1 MSLTNILAISETV
14 GINDQRFVGQVV
26 SRNQKISTS
35 EILTVVPFAFEMK
48 PMNYLLYSQNRSLL
62 NSLRIP
68 DKSLTQY
75 LNFGTTGWENYI
87 YYQGEMTSGQISTSQ
102 WQTSS
107 ANKNLV
113 LGNLPNNTDMPSNK
127 YVVRAGDFCQVGLYA
142 YIATA
147 DVLRGSGSTVTI
159 PVHRNLITTLVSP
172 VNAVIGQYG
181 TTVSMGG
188 TTYTGTTF
196 QVVLRDYPTY
206 TLVPMTND
214 SFIQWSGS
222 FKAFESVL

>member
-26 SRNQKISTS
+26 SRNQRISTS
-35 EILTVVPFAFEMK
+35 EIITVVPFAFEMK
-48 PMNYLLYSQNRSLL
+48 PMNYLLYSKNRSLL

-68 DKSLTQY
+68 DKSLIQY
-75 LNFGTTGWENYI
+75 LNFGTTGWDNYI
-87 YYQGEMTSGQISTSQ
+87 YYQGDMTSVQIASCQ

-113 LGNLPNNTDMPSNK
+113 LGSLPSISATK
-127 YVVRAGDFCQVGLYA
+127 YIVKAGDFCQVGLYA

-147 DVLRGSGSTVTI
+147 DVLRGTGSTVTI

-188 TTYTGTTF
+188 TVYTGTTF
-196 QVVLRDYPTY
+196 QVILRDYPTY

>member
-1 MSLTNILAISETV
+1 MSLNQILINSESV
-14 GINDQRFVGQVV
+14 GINDQRLVGQVV
-26 SRNQKISTS
+26 SRNQRIATS

-48 PMNYLLYSQNRSLL
+48 PMNYLLYSKSRSLL
-62 NSLRIP
+62 NALRIP
-68 DKSLTQY
+68 DKALAQY
-75 LNFGTTGWENYI
+75 LNFGSTGWVNYI
-87 YYQGEMTSGQISTSQ
+87 AYQGNMTSGQIATCQ

-107 ANKNLV
+107 VNKTLV
-113 LGNLPNNTDMPSNK
+113 LGNLPSISSSLFIVK
-127 YVVRAGDFCQVGLYA
+127 AGDFCQVGLYA

-147 DVLRGSGSTVTI
+147 DVVRGSGSTVTI
-159 PVHRNLITTLVSP
+159 PVHRNLITALASP

-188 TTYTGTTF
+188 STYTGTTF

-206 TLVPMTND
+206 TLIPMTND